1 MYRIDYLDT
10 LPLYKYKYVGSFYDK
25 SILYVVAIP
34 YREGVHRRVG
44 AEVDQSWAVC
54 SSVMFKR
61 LVATAFH
68 LSHPSRTISVASD
81 LKSRE

>member
-34 YREGVHRRVG
+34 YREG
-44 AEVDQSWAVC
+44 DQSWAVC